1 MKGKDSNGSRT
12 NCLRQQAYCGY
23 TCLYLGADGTVLTR
37 ADMFC
42 VRDNKKAGE
51 KQDGCYKKRRQPCI
65 NSFIVSKNFHF
76 LSSFLSLFIFAAPAV
91 TIQNHM
97 AFIQLKSMFF
107 TDMPE

>member
-37 ADMFC
+37 TDMFC

-51 KQDGCYKKRRQPCI
+51 KQDGCYKKRRKPCI
-65 NSFIVSKNFHF
+65 NSFIPSKIFHVLSSSYNKFVSKKNR
-76 LSSFLSLFIFAAPAV
+76 LQTYSFLGINGKD
-91 TIQNHM
+91 I
-97 AFIQLKSMFF
+97 
-107 TDMPE
+107 